1 MKFKFSFAV
10 VISIVF
16 HLSLFA
22 LAFYLPQVQK
32 TSGPVYYVDL
42 MNVPGDGGGGGGGS
56 RGNGG
61 NGNGG
66 NGNIA
71 DRRENEPPYDTKAE
85 LIKSGSIKD
94 LVVKKEKQESISS
107 LRYPDKKNK
116 EKSAK
121 EKKEKPS
128 LISIVKKNKNDN
140 KLKNDSKFKIDNSKL
155 IVTQRKGTAGDGL
168 RTGISSGPQF
178 GSGTGS
184 GSGSGSGSGTGGG
197 VGNGTGIGF
206 GDGSGPGSGP
216 GYFPYTYY
224 IETLKGKI
232 SQSWYSSL
240 VSPGLKGK
248 FTATVYFKIQRNGSI
263 TDLGLE
269 NQSGNNS
276 VDLSSLRAIKE
287 AAPFPPLPSDFPG
300 QYLGVHFEF
309 AWER

>member
-10 VISIVF
+10 VISIIF
-16 HLSLFA
+16 HVSLFA

-32 TSGPVYYVDL
+32 TSGPIYYVDL
-42 MNVPGDGGGGGGGS
+42 MQIPGGGGGGG
-56 RGNGG
+56 GG
-61 NGNGG
+61 NGQNGNNGG
-66 NGNIA
+66 G
-71 DRRENEPPYDTKAE
+71 EKSE
-85 LIKSGSIKD
+85 LLSGTQGEFIRSGSIKD
-94 LVVKKEKQESISS
+94 LVVKKEKQEPTSS
-107 LRYPDKKNK
+107 LHYPDKKNK
-116 EKSAK
+116 EKSSK

-128 LISIVKKNKNDN
+128 LISIVKKNKND
-140 KLKNDSKFKIDNSKL
+140 KNDNKFKTDNSKL

-168 RTGISSGPQF
+168 RTGISSGPHS
-178 GSGTGS
+178 GSGTGP
-184 GSGSGSGSGTGGG
+184 GSGPGSGGG
-197 VGNGTGIGF
+197 VGNGTGTGF

-248 FTATVYFKIQRNGSI
+248 FTATVYFKIQRNGSVA
-263 TDLGLE
+263 DLGLE
-269 NQSGNNS
+269 NESGNNS
-276 VDLSSLRAIKE
+276 LDLSSLRAIKE